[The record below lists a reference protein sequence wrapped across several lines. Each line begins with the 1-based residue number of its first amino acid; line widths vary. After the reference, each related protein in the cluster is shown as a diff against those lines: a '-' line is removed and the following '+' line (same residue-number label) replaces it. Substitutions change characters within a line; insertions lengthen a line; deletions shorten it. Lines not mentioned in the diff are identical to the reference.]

1 MEARTH
7 LSVPACW
14 QTTAESGGSPPAA
27 PRRGGPETGDA
38 IAYPVNAKGSLR
50 EIHAAQEGLEAGV
63 GAEDISLAR
72 DSVVDHVEPGGDA
85 VHDCPEDRLV

>member
-1 MEARTH
+1 MLANNRRVRW
-7 LSVPACW
+7 LSASSPA
-14 QTTAESGGSPPAA
+14 QG
-27 PRRGGPETGDA
+27 GGPETGGA

-50 EIHAAQEGLEAGV
+50 ETHPPQAVLEAGV